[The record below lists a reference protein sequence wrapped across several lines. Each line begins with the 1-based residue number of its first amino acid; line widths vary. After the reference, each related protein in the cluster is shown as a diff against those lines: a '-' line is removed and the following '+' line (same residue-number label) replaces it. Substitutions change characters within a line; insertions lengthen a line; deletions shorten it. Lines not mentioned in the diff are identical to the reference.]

1 MTAPLSGSTQPML
14 ASRSPQCPDDLVAE
28 AAAVSPATVEVL
40 ARQARSAQASWW
52 HQGAAARSAVLRA
65 VADRLRATTDEL
77 VDLVVR
83 EVGKPVIEARGEL
96 ARSAAILDYY
106 AQSCFAA
113 VGEMFPPSL
122 PATQPGLLFTERR
135 PYGVAGLI
143 TPWNFPLAIP
153 LWKAAPALAAG
164 NAVLLKPS
172 PDALA
177 CGQAIA
183 RLFAGLVPDGL
194 LAVVPGGAETGRAI
208 VEASDVLSFTGSVTV
223 GRQVV
228 ATAAR
233 RGRPV
238 QAEMGGQNAAIV
250 LPDADLAETAAM
262 LAGATMGYAGQKCTA
277 TRRIIVVGDS
287 EPFTEALVA
296 AVVALTVGDPAD
308 PAVTVGPVITAAARA
323 RVRDAVASARA
334 AGARVLTG
342 ERTLPEGYYVAPVLV
357 DRLDPAHALAQEETF
372 GPLAAILSAPDVTT
386 AVALANNVPYGLV
399 TSVHGRD
406 VGALLQAARGADT
419 GLVRVN
425 APTTGVD
432 FYAPFGGEKASS
444 IGPREQGLAALDFYA
459 STRTI
464 TLAAPPAATPSAAAP
479 SIVAPSAAAPSIVA
493 PPVAAPAAAAS
504 PVPAAE
510 RKLQ

>member
-1 MTAPLSGSTQPML
+1 MTALLSGTYQL
-14 ASRSPQCPDDLVAE
+14 RIASRSPQCPDDLVAE
-28 AAAVSPATVEVL
+28 AAAASPATVETL
-40 ARQARSAQASWW
+40 ARQARTVQVDWW
-52 HQGAAARSAVLRA
+52 QQGAAARSAALRA
-65 VADRLRATTDEL
+65 VADRLRATADEL

-83 EVGKPVIEARGEL
+83 EVGKPVTEARGEL

-106 AQSCFAA
+106 AQSCFTA

-122 PATQPGLLFTERR
+122 PANQSGLLFTERR
-135 PYGVAGLI
+135 PYGGAGLI

-183 RLFAGLVPDGL
+183 QLFAGLVPDGL
-194 LAVVPGGAETGRAI
+194 LSVVPGGAETGRAI
-208 VEASDVLSFTGSVTV
+208 VEASDVLSFTGSGVV

-228 ATAAR
+228 ATAAG

-250 LPDADLAETAAM
+250 LPDADLPETAAM
-262 LAGATMGYAGQKCTA
+262 LAGAAMGYAGQKCTA
-277 TRRIIVVGDS
+277 TRRIIVVGDP

-296 AVVALTVGDPAD
+296 AVAALTVGDPAD
-308 PAVTVGPVITAAARA
+308 PEVTVGPVISAAPQT
-323 RVRDAVASARA
+323 RVRDAVAIARA

-342 ERTLPEGYYVAPVLV
+342 DRTLPEGYYVAPVLV

-372 GPLAAILSAPDVTT
+372 GPLAMIHSAPDVAT
-386 AVALANNVPYGLV
+386 AVALANGVPYGLV

-406 VGALLQAARGADT
+406 VGALLQAARGVDT
-419 GLVRVN
+419 GLIRVN

-444 IGPREQGLAALDFYA
+444 IGPREQGLAALEFYA

-464 TLAAPPAATPSAAAP
+464 TFAAPPAT
-479 SIVAPSAAAPSIVA
+479 A
-493 PPVAAPAAAAS
+493 PPVTTTDVTAP
-504 PVPAAE
+504 PGPGAE
-510 RKLQ
+510 TEPQ